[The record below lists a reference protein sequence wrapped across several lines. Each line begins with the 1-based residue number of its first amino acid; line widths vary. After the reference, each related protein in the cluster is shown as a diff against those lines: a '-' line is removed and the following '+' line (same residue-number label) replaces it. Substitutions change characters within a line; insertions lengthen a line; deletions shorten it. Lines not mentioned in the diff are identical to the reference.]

1 MAKPTK
7 NVMVIGR
14 WDKSGDQEKI
24 VSALERMN
32 NPNVSDRSVT
42 VDAPLTSSGNHL
54 IHDLRGKID
63 SSSAVFVPARPSST
77 REGSITKKEIDYAI
91 SQGKQVIAVDT
102 GSTKSKSTFFAEN
115 DIPVVACRKDSLK
128 NTLDK

>member
-1 MAKPTK
+1 MANQTK

-14 WDKSGDQEKI
+14 WDQSGDQEKI
-24 VSALERMN
+24 ANALGRMN
-32 NPNVSDRSVT
+32 GQNVSDRSVT
-42 VDAPLTSSGNHL
+42 VDAPLASSGNHL

-77 REGSITKKEIDYAI
+77 RDGSVTRKEIDYAI

-102 GSTKSKSTFFAEN
+102 GSTASKSTYFADN
-115 DIPVVACRKDSLK
+115 DIPVVPCRKDSLK
-128 NTLDK
+128 NALD